1 MKNLNYMM
9 IKNKG
14 FSLIEL
20 AVVLVIL
27 GFVIGA
33 LLLPLQAQ
41 REQLSRNQT
50 ESKLETA
57 RRALLGFA
65 QTNGRLPCP
74 AIDASAGLEDP
85 IDGLDCTN
93 QLGFLPAATLGIQP
107 TDEDGFAIDGWNNR
121 IMYAV
126 TQSKEGGAA
135 TADFTTSNDMSTV
148 GLSALEPDLVVCPS
162 ATDCPGTYLIDNAVA
177 VIYSL
182 GPTGT
187 LASGGADE
195 DENPGVPALADTQ
208 YVSQTPS
215 TNFDHLVVW
224 ISPYVLY
231 EAMIR
236 AGQLH

>member
-1 MKNLNYMM
+1 MHKS
-9 IKNKG
+9 IVSIRFQHG
-14 FSLIEL
+14 FSLVEL

-41 REQLSRNQT
+41 REQLFRSQT
-50 ESKLETA
+50 ESQLEIA

-85 IDGLDCTN
+85 VVGGDCTS

-126 TQSKEGGAA
+126 AQDDADASG
-135 TADFTTSNDMSTV
+135 TADFTTGNDMNLV
-148 GLSALEPDLVVCPS
+148 GLSALDPELVVCPLAS
-162 ATDCPGTYLIDNAVA
+162 TCPATYLIDNAVA

-182 GPTGT
+182 GPTGFQ
-187 LASGGADE
+187 ASSGPDE
-195 DENPGVPALADTQ
+195 DENPMVPGTKTEF
-208 YVSQTPS
+208 VSHGPTP
-215 TNFDHLVVW
+215 TFDHLVVW

>member
-1 MKNLNYMM
+1 MKNIKHTMV
-9 IKNKG
+9 KNKG
-14 FSLIEL
+14 FSLVEL

-41 REQLSRNQT
+41 REQLFRSQT
-50 ESKLETA
+50 ESQLETA

-74 AIDASAGLEDP
+74 AIATSAGLEDP
-85 IDGLDCTN
+85 VVGGGCTS

-107 TDEDGFAIDGWNNR
+107 TDEDGFAIDGWNNP

-126 TQSKEGGAA
+126 TQSDEGGTA
-135 TADFTTSNDMSTV
+135 TADFTTSSDMSTV
-148 GLSALEPDLVVCPS
+148 GLSALDPELVVCPLAS
-162 ATDCPGTYLIDNAVA
+162 TCPATYLIDNAVA

-187 LASGGADE
+187 QASSGPDE
-195 DENPGVPALADTQ
+195 DENPGVPGTDIQ
-208 YVSQTPS
+208 FVSHGPTP
-215 TNFDHLVVW
+215 TFDHLVVW
-224 ISPYVLY
+224 ISPYLLY